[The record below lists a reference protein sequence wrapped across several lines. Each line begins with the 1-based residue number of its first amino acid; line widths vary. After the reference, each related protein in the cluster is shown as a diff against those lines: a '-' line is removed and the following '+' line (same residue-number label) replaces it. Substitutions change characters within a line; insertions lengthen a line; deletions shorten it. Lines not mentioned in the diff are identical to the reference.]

1 VLFKKRWSDGLHNDF
16 EHVDEF
22 ESKFGLFGG
31 DGGDSGGGGGDV
43 GSQVDSF
50 SDMPGSVDVASQVD
64 SFSDVPAFSAAPAAP
79 APSVD
84 TFAEIGGIS
93 PVASKGFGPVDT
105 FAEIGNLAPVAST
118 PMGLGSLSPQQSYN
132 PFSLA
137 EEVAAKNRAAQQPG
151 LMAAVSGRPDL
162 SFLSANAIDRALA
175 PSSVAVTPQAAREQA
190 TASLNMPSV
199 DIAGVPVSA
208 GAVPAVGGVGLT
220 TPALGGTLGL
230 GVGLGGPTIGFERA
244 FKDGGVVSLLRR

>member
-1 VLFKKRWSDGLHNDF
+1 MPVLFKKRWSDGLHNDF

-22 ESKFGLFGG
+22 ENKFGLFGG
-31 DGGDSGGGGGDV
+31 DGGDDGGGGGSPDN
-43 GSQVDSF
+43 SY
-50 SDMPGSVDVASQVD
+50 SDMFGSADSYSAAPDNSYSDMFGSVDSY
-64 SFSDVPAFSAAPAAP
+64 SAAPAA
-79 APSVD
+79 ATPSVD
-84 TFAEIGGIS
+84 TFAEISAIS
-93 PVASKGFGPVDT
+93 PVDT

-118 PMGLGSLSPQQSYN
+118 PMGLSSLAPQQSYN

-137 EEVAAKNRAAQQPG
+137 EEVAAKNRAAQQTG
-151 LMAAVSGRPDL
+151 VMAAKSGRPDL

-175 PSSVAVTPQAAREQA
+175 PSPVPVTPQAAREQA
-190 TASLNMPSV
+190 TTSLNMPSV
-199 DIAGVPVSA
+199 NIAGVPVSA

-220 TPALGGTLGL
+220 APALGGTLGL